1 MKKIKLLSLLAIA
14 GTTLFVSCS
23 KKEKE
28 ELTFDYKPEL
38 AFIKG
43 AVKANLNTTNDTMAT
58 TFLNFENAP
67 AGTVIY
73 ARFNSADLITNP
85 SGTYADAIV
94 KATVDSK
101 GEYMLTVP
109 ARYKVVTLTIY
120 ADDFTADQVTST
132 SPAQSYRKVYNL
144 TPVTVGVS
152 KDQTVIQDLFFN

>member
-14 GTTLFVSCS
+14 GTTLIVSCS

-38 AFIKG
+38 AYVKG
-43 AVKANLNTTNDTMAT
+43 AVKANLNTTNDTLTT
-58 TFLNFENAP
+58 TFLNFESVP

-73 ARFNSADLITNP
+73 ARFNSSDIITNP

-109 ARYKVVTLTIY
+109 ARYKVVNLTIY
-120 ADDFTADQVTST
+120 ADDFIADQVIST
-132 SPAQSYRKVYNL
+132 SPAQSERKIYDL
-144 TPVTVGVS
+144 TPVTVSVS
-152 KDQTVIQDLFFN
+152 KDQTVIQDLYFN